1 MPTSEAPLPRAI
13 PGPAAMATRNPVN
26 EPGPV
31 ATAIRSTDA
40 RAVRVDSKRR
50 SIAPKSSSPCLRCAR
65 QVSSPRT
72 SRPSKSATEAHSV
85 EVSSANNTRAKLPH
99 ERGGSRPGRL
109 DDDPPFGVRDGLEPD
124 VEAVVGQRRA
134 GSVRPLDDRHSARL
148 ETLLPP
154 GVREAGAF
162 EAVEIDVKEGQT
174 TAEAL
179 AKDDERRAR
188 HVAGVD
194 PEADRDPPRKH
205 GLPGSELT
213 PEREHVVRPGR
224 PPEPLPEPLGVER
237 GVAHQIER
245 RSLTRIG
252 HSPLLSEI
260 CGAQG
265 RAES

>member
-13 PGPAAMATRNPVN
+13 PCPAAMATRNPVN

-99 ERGGSRPGRL
+99 ERGGSRAGRL

-124 VEAVVGQRRA
+124 VEAVGGQRPA
-134 GSVRPLDDRHSARL
+134 GPVRPLDDPPSPPP
-148 ETLLPP
+148 ETPLPP
-154 GVREAGAF
+154 RVREVGAF
-162 EAVEIDVKEGQT
+162 EAGKNHVE
-174 TAEAL
+174 
-179 AKDDERRAR
+179 ERAP
-188 HVAGVD
+188 HA
-194 PEADRDPPRKH
+194 PA
-205 GLPGSELT
+205 
-213 PEREHVVRPGR
+213 
-224 PPEPLPEPLGVER
+224 
-237 GVAHQIER
+237 
-245 RSLTRIG
+245 
-252 HSPLLSEI
+252 SPTE
-260 CGAQG
+260 
-265 RAES
+265 